1 MVEGIAWTFEVTLG
15 ESPALQNSGGAGPAH
30 GSAG

>member
-15 ESPALQNSGGAGPAH
+15 ESPELQTSDGAGPAH
-30 GSAG
+30 GFAG